1 MLVVADFKIA
11 RGFTDVG
18 FVTLIAVISIY
29 AFAMA
34 RVWLGL
40 VAGAKG

>member
-1 MLVVADFKIA
+1 MVVVADFEIA
-11 RGFTDVG
+11 RSFTDVG
-18 FVTLIAVISIY
+18 FVTLIAVIFVY

-40 VAGAKG
+40 VAGADG